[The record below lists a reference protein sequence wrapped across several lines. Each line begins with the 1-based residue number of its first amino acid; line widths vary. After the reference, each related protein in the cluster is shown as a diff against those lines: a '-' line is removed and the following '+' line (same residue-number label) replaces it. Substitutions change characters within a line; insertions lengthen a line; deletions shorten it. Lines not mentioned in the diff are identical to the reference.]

1 VSILLLQEDLVQAP
15 LSLFKPLAAAP
26 AALSADAF
34 AALLPLRV
42 AGFVIAVMGCK
53 SFAMRLWRCVRRK
66 KKQRR
71 RRANGK

>member
-1 VSILLLQEDLVQAP
+1 MLQVVLVHEP

-26 AALSADAF
+26 AALTADAF
-34 AALLPLRV
+34 AVLLPFRV
-42 AGFVIAVMGCK
+42 AGFVIAVVGCK
-53 SFAMRLWRCVRRK
+53 SFARRLWRCVRRK